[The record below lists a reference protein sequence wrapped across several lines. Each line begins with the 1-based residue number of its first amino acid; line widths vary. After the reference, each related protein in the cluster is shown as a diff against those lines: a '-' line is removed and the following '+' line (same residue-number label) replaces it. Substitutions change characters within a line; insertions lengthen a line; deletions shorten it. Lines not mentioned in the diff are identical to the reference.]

1 MLTRTFVRSSWRNLL
16 AGLSLLAAISL
27 VTVWTLEAQSTSSL
41 HGVIS
46 DAQGAIIPGAI
57 VGLSSVTT
65 GTSRQ
70 EVTDNTGAYQF
81 LQMMPGEY
89 TLTVTKPGFATA
101 TQQHL
106 VLQIN
111 TPATL
116 NVQLEVGTT
125 GQTVNVTAEAST
137 ISTSDAEIGNTF
149 TEHSIRQLPLDTRN
163 VVQLLS
169 LQPGV
174 TSNGEVMGSRRDQN
188 NIVLDGVDVNDNEN
202 SGIGGQADI
211 GSQQG
216 SNSSGQTGIAG
227 FNSVLPIPL
236 DSVQE
241 FRVTVAGQGA
251 DEGRSSGGQVVLIT
265 KSGTNQLHGSA
276 YEYNRNTVTAAN
288 SWFNDRD
295 GVPVTP
301 LNRNQFGASLGGR
314 IKKDRIFYFFNY
326 ERRIDASSQAVERLV
341 PSQNLRQGI
350 LTFADTNN
358 NVYTL
363 GPSAVKQ
370 IDPLGIGVSQSY
382 LSLLNQYPVGND
394 PNYGGGGN
402 SGPSDGG
409 LNFTGF
415 RFNAPDALDN
425 RAYVGKMD
433 FILDS
438 AGRHTLSIRGTLS
451 NANQDQ
457 PTALAQFPG
466 QQPASELLN
475 NSKGIAATYTAILT
489 PSLINSFV
497 YGYTRQGLA
506 YSGTTGDSFQLAPLD
521 ELQNYA
527 ARANGRILPVNNFV
541 DTLTWTKGKHTITTG
556 LNFRVMT
563 NNKFTYAQSYPTY
576 GFSANVAVG
585 LGEDIYTDLT
595 NYMIAKTGNPN
606 FALGNTY
613 GDASAL
619 GILLGLVN
627 NVQVTYQV
635 GKGGTLLP
643 QGAPAA
649 RAFAMREYEGFV
661 SDQWRVSRELTVTL
675 GLRYTNDPPPYEA
688 NGLQVAPNVGLNEYF
703 AQRDYLGSIGVPS
716 NAMPN
721 AILSYSPNGP
731 VNGKPSWYNPDDN
744 NFGPRVAL
752 AYAPKDRGG
761 LIGKIFGSSGVFRV
775 GGAMLYDRFGSELIT
790 EFDQFGSFGTT
801 TTLNNPISY
810 TYTTSPRYNGSV
822 PALPAAPTPGFPY
835 TPPDVNGIVG
845 EYEGI
850 FPNLKSPYSILL
862 NASFARQVP
871 GKMTIE
877 VSYAGRLSRK
887 LLLQGDVATPLE
899 NLYDPGSGQT
909 WLQAMTGIRQTFNS
923 LCAST
928 GVNTQNCSPA
938 TIANLVM
945 ANPSLVPN
953 NKYISDM
960 FPGVANYFFNG
971 STAANYFYGIYG
983 LNNGSYLDML
993 HQSDRIPGNF
1003 NAAPGTCATKFG
1015 CYTFFAPQ
1023 MSSMP
1028 TWMNAGDADY
1038 NAATLSL
1045 RRAFSSGLSFDF
1057 NYTLSHSIDNASA
1070 AEGSSGQDGAVIQN
1084 IFNPGQF
1091 RGSSDFDIRNQANID
1106 VVYELPVGKGKPFWN
1121 NAPGWAN
1128 EIFGGWQISSIARFA
1143 SGLPSV
1149 VQGNQTWDVNY
1160 WQGTLAIATGQYKV
1174 TNGYD
1179 SNGNPSV
1186 FSNVNT
1192 VNSFADAWP
1201 GSAAGTRALVR
1212 LAGMKN
1218 FDIGVAKSFPLPWE
1232 GHSIQFRAEAY
1243 NAFNNVNFIQPSL
1256 SLQNPTGF
1264 GEYQSTMPPR
1274 EMQFALRYEF

>member
-1 MLTRTFVRSSWRNLL
+1 MLTRTFGWSSGRTFL
-16 AGLSLLAAISL
+16 AALSLLCAVAL
-27 VTVWTLEAQSTSSL
+27 VQAQSSSSL
-41 HGVIS
+41 HGVVT
-46 DAQGAIIPGAI
+46 DAQNAVIPAAVVSLNSPSTGA
-57 VGLSSVTT
+57 T
-65 GTSRQ
+65 RQ
-70 EVTDNTGAYQF
+70 VVTDNSGEYQF

-89 TLTVTKPGFATA
+89 TLSVSKPGFSTA
-101 TQQHL
+101 TREHV

-111 TPATL
+111 VPATL
-116 NVQLEVGTT
+116 NLALEVGTT
-125 GQTVNVTAEAST
+125 GQTVNVTAETSLV
-137 ISTSDAEIGNTF
+137 STSDASVGNAF

-163 VVQLLS
+163 VVELLS

-174 TSNGEVMGSRRDQN
+174 TSTGEVLGSRRDQN

-326 ERRIDASSQAVERLV
+326 ERRIDASAAAVERLV
-341 PSQNLRQGI
+341 PSENLKQGI
-350 LTFADTNN
+350 LTFADANN
-358 NVYTL
+358 NIYTL
-363 GPSAVKQ
+363 SPSQ
-370 IDPLGIGVSQSY
+370 IQQNVDPLHLGVNQGY
-382 LSLLNQYPVGND
+382 LNILKQYPVGND

-402 SGPSDGG
+402 AGSSDGG
-409 LNFTGF
+409 LNFTGY

-438 AGRHTLSIRGTLS
+438 AAKQTLSIRGTLS

-457 PTALAQFPG
+457 PNALAQFSG

-497 YGYTRQGLA
+497 FGYTRQGLA

-527 ARANGRILPVNNFV
+527 ARANGRILPVKNIV

-563 NNKFTYAQSYPTY
+563 NNKFTYSQSYPTY

-595 NYMIAKTGNPN
+595 NYMVAKTGNPN
-606 FALGNTY
+606 FALSNTFA
-613 GDASAL
+613 DASAL

-627 NVQVTYQV
+627 NEQITYQV
-635 GKGGTLLP
+635 GKGGALLP
-643 QGAPAA
+643 QGAPDA
-649 RAFAMREYEGFV
+649 RAFSMREYEGFV
-661 SDQWRVSRELTVTL
+661 SDQWRATRELTLTF

-688 NGLQVAPNVGLNEYF
+688 NGLQVAPNVGLNQYF
-703 AQRDYLGSIGVPS
+703 GERDYLGSIGVPS

-744 NFGPRVAL
+744 NFGPRFAL
-752 AYAPKDRGG
+752 AYSPKDRGG
-761 LIGKIFGSSGVFRV
+761 LLQKIFGNGGVFRA

-790 EFDQFGSFGTT
+790 EFDQFGSFGLA
-801 TTLNNPISY
+801 TTLNNPVSY
-810 TYTTSPRYNGSV
+810 TFSTSPRYNGTT
-822 PALPAAPTPGFPY
+822 PAFPAAPATGFPY
-835 TPPDVNGIVG
+835 TPPDVAGIVG
-845 EYEGI
+845 EFQGI
-850 FPNLKSPYSILL
+850 YPDLKSPYSILL

-871 GKMTIE
+871 GKLTLE

-887 LLLQGDVATPLE
+887 LLLQGDVDTPLE

-909 WLQAMTGIRQTFNS
+909 WLQAMTGLRQTFNS
-923 LCAST
+923 ICAST

-938 TIANLVM
+938 TIGAMVM
-945 ANPSLVPN
+945 ANPSLVPS
-953 NKYISDM
+953 NKYITDM
-960 FPGVANYFFNG
+960 FPGVANAFFNG

-983 LNNGSYLDML
+983 YNNGSYLDML

-1023 MSSMP
+1023 ASSMP

-1038 NAATLSL
+1038 HAMTVSL
-1045 RRAFSSGLSFDF
+1045 RRAFSQGLSFDF

-1106 VVYELPVGKGKPFWN
+1106 LVYELPVGKGKPFWN

-1160 WQGTLAIATGQYKV
+1160 WQGTLAIATGAFKV
-1174 TNGYD
+1174 QNGYD
-1179 SNGNPSV
+1179 TNGNPGV
-1186 FSNVNT
+1186 FGNVNAA
-1192 VNSFADAWP
+1192 NSFADAYP
-1201 GSAAGTRALVR
+1201 GSAAGTRAIVR

-1256 SLQNPTGF
+1256 SLQNPTQF

>member
-1 MLTRTFVRSSWRNLL
+1 M
-16 AGLSLLAAISL
+16 AGLSLLAAIS
-27 VTVWTLEAQSTSSL
+27 TVHAQTSSL
-41 HGVIS
+41 HGVVT
-46 DAQGAIIPGAI
+46 DAQGAVIPGA
-57 VGLSSVTT
+57 VVAMSSSATAA
-65 GTSRQ
+65 SRQ
-70 EVTDNTGAYQF
+70 VVTDNTGAFQF
-81 LQMMPGEY
+81 LQEMPGEF
-89 TLTVTKPGFATA
+89 TLTVTKPGFAQA
-101 TQQHL
+101 TREHV
-106 VLQIN
+106 VLQVN
-111 TPATL
+111 TSATL
-116 NVQLEVGTT
+116 NIQLEIGTT
-125 GQTVNVTAEAST
+125 GQTVNVTAEASLV
-137 ISTSDAEIGNTF
+137 STSDASVGNAF
-149 TEHSIRQLPLDTRN
+149 TEHQIHQLPLDTRN

-174 TSNGEVMGSRRDQN
+174 TSSGEVMGSRRDQN

-216 SNSSGQTGIAG
+216 SNSSGQTGISG

-265 KSGTNQLHGSA
+265 KSGTNKLHGSA
-276 YEYNRNTVTAAN
+276 YEYNRNTITAAN
-288 SWFNDRD
+288 SWFNDRA
-295 GVPVTP
+295 GIPVTA
-301 LNRNQFGASLGGR
+301 LNRNQFGASLGGPV
-314 IKKDRIFYFFNY
+314 KKDRIFYFFNY
-326 ERRIDASSQAVERLV
+326 ERRIDASAAAVERLV
-341 PSQNLRQGI
+341 PTENLKQGI
-350 LTFADTNN
+350 LTFGDSNN
-358 NVYTL
+358 NIYTL
-363 GPSAVKQ
+363 TPAQ
-370 IDPLGIGVSQSY
+370 IQQVDPLHIGVNSGY
-382 LSLLNQYPVGND
+382 LNLLKQYPAGND

-402 SGPSDGG
+402 SGSSDLG
-409 LNFTGF
+409 LNFTGY

-438 AGRHTLSIRGTLS
+438 AAKHTLSVRGTLS
-451 NANQDQ
+451 NANQDI
-457 PTALAQFPG
+457 PSALAQFPG

-475 NSKGIAATYTAILT
+475 NSKGISATYTAILT
-489 PSLINSFV
+489 PALINNFTF
-497 YGYTRQGLA
+497 GYTRQGLA
-506 YSGTTGDSFQLAPLD
+506 YSGTPGDSFQMYPLD

-527 ARANGRILPVNNFV
+527 ARSNGRILPVKNFV
-541 DTLTWTKGKHTITTG
+541 DTLTWTKGKHTISTG
-556 LNFRVMT
+556 LNMRVMT

-576 GFSANVAVG
+576 GFSGNVAVG

-595 NYMIAKTGNPN
+595 KYMAAKTGNPN
-606 FALGNTY
+606 FALANTFA
-613 GDASAL
+613 DASAM

-643 QGAPAA
+643 QGAPDA
-649 RAFAMREYEGFV
+649 RAFSMREYEGFV
-661 SDQWRVSRELTVTL
+661 SDQWRVSRELTLTFGV
-675 GLRYTNDPPPYEA
+675 RYTNDPPPYEA
-688 NGLQVAPNVGLNEYF
+688 NGLQVAPNIGLNQYF
-703 AQRDYLGSIGVPS
+703 AQRDFLGSQGVPS

-744 NFGPRVAL
+744 NFGPRFGL
-752 AYAPKDRGG
+752 AYSPKDRGG
-761 LIGKIFGSSGVFRV
+761 LIGKLFGSSGVFRA

-790 EFDQFGSFGTT
+790 EFDQFGSFGLA

-810 TYTTSPRYNGSV
+810 TFTTSPRFNGST
-822 PALPAAPTPGFPY
+822 PPLPAAPTTGFPY

-845 EYEGI
+845 EFQGI
-850 FPNLKSPYSILL
+850 YPNLRSPYSILL
-862 NASFARQVP
+862 NASFARQIP

-887 LLLQGDVATPLE
+887 LLLQGDVYTPLE
-899 NLYDPGSGQT
+899 NLLDPASGQT
-909 WLQAMTGIRQTFNS
+909 WLTSMTAIRNTYNAVCSS
-923 LCAST
+923 L
-928 GVNTQNCSPA
+928 GNNTKNCSPSA
-938 TIANLVM
+938 AAAAVM

-953 NKYISDM
+953 NPYIQNM
-960 FPGVANYFFNG
+960 FGPVANAFFPGNA
-971 STAANYFYGIYG
+971 SANYFYGIYG
-983 LNNGSYLDML
+983 VYGGSYLDML
-993 HQSDRIPGNF
+993 HSVDRIQGQYT
-1003 NAAPGTCATKFG
+1003 APGTCASKFG

-1023 MSSMP
+1023 GSSMP
-1028 TWMNAGDADY
+1028 TWMNAGSANYD
-1038 NAATLSL
+1038 AATISL

-1084 IFNPGQF
+1084 IFNASQF
-1091 RGSSDFDIRNQANID
+1091 RGSSDFDIRNQVNVN
-1106 VVYELPVGKGKPFWN
+1106 VVYELPIGKGKPFWN

-1128 EIFGGWQISSIARFA
+1128 EIFGGWQISTIARFA

-1160 WQGTLAIATGQYKV
+1160 WQGTLAMATGSYKV

-1179 SNGNPSV
+1179 SAGNPGV
-1186 FSNVNT
+1186 FANT
-1192 VNSFADAWP
+1192 NTYTSFADAYP

-1256 SLQNPTGF
+1256 SLQNPGGF
-1264 GEYQSTMPPR
+1264 GEYQNTMPPR

>member
-1 MLTRTFVRSSWRNLL
+1 MFATIFVGRSRRILL
-16 AGLSLLAAISL
+16 AGLSLLAAASML
-27 VTVWTLEAQSTSSL
+27 DAQSTSSL

-46 DAQGAIIPGAI
+46 DAQGAVIPAAI
-57 VGLSSVTT
+57 VQLTSVTT
-65 GTSRQ
+65 GASRQ
-70 EVTDNTGAYQF
+70 IVTDNTGEYQF
-81 LQMMPGEY
+81 LQEMPGEY
-89 TLTVTKPGFATA
+89 TMTVTKPGFAQA
-101 TQQHL
+101 TREHV

-111 TPATL
+111 VPGTL
-116 NVQLEVGTT
+116 NLQLEVGTT
-125 GQTVNVTAEAST
+125 GQTVNVTAETSLV
-137 ISTSDAEIGNTF
+137 STSDASVGNAF
-149 TEHSIRQLPLDTRN
+149 TEHSIKQLPLDTRN
-163 VVQLLS
+163 VVELLS

-174 TSNGEVMGSRRDQN
+174 TQTGEVMGSRRDQN
-188 NIVLDGVDVNDNEN
+188 NIILDGVDVNDNEN
-202 SGIGGQADI
+202 SGVGGQADI

-216 SNSSGQTGIAG
+216 SNASGQNPIAG

-265 KSGTNQLHGSA
+265 KSGTNRLHGSA

-301 LNRNQFGASLGGR
+301 LNRNQFGASLGGPV
-314 IKKDRIFYFFNY
+314 KKDRIFYFFNY
-326 ERRIDASSQAVERLV
+326 ERRIDASSEAVERLV

-350 LTFADTNN
+350 LTLSDANN
-358 NVYTL
+358 NIYTL
-363 GPSAVKQ
+363 TPAQIQQ
-370 IDPLGIGVSQSY
+370 IDPLHIGVSQSY
-382 LSLLNQYPVGND
+382 LSILNQYPVGND
-394 PNYGGGGN
+394 ANYGGGGN
-402 SGPSDGG
+402 SGPADGG
-409 LNFTGF
+409 LNFTGY

-438 AGRHTLSIRGTLS
+438 AAKHTVSVRGTLS

-457 PTALAQFPG
+457 PNALAQFPG
-466 QQPASELLN
+466 QQPASQLLN
-475 NSKGIAATYTAILT
+475 NSKGISATYTAILT
-489 PSLINSFV
+489 PALINNFTF
-497 YGYTRQGLA
+497 GYTRQGLN
-506 YSGTTGDSFQLAPLD
+506 YSGTTGDSFQLYPLD
-521 ELQNYA
+521 ELQNYD
-527 ARANGRILPVNNFV
+527 ARGNGRILPVKNIV
-541 DTLTWTKGKHTITTG
+541 DTLTWTKGKHTISTG

-585 LGEDIYTDLT
+585 LGEDIQTDVQ
-595 NYMIAKTGNPN
+595 NYMIGQTGNAN
-606 FALGNTY
+606 FALGNPFAV
-613 GDASAL
+613 AS
-619 GILLGLVN
+619 GMGVLLGLVN
-627 NVQVTYQV
+627 NVQATYQV

-643 QGAPAA
+643 QGAPDA
-649 RAFAMREYEGFV
+649 RAFSMREYEGFV
-661 SDQWRVSRELTVTL
+661 SDQWRATRELTLTF

-688 NGLQVAPNVGLNEYF
+688 NGLQVAPNIGLDQYF
-703 AQRDYLGSIGVPS
+703 AQRVGLGSEGVPS

-731 VNGKPSWYNPDDN
+731 VNGKSSWYNPDDN
-744 NFGPRVAL
+744 NFGPRFAL

-761 LIGKIFGSSGVFRV
+761 LLGKIFGNGGVFRA

-790 EFDQFGSFGTT
+790 EFDQFGSFGTS
-801 TTLNNPISY
+801 TTLNNPVSY
-810 TYTTSPRYNGSV
+810 TFTTSPRYNGTA
-822 PALPAAPTPGFPY
+822 PPLPPAPTPGFPY

-862 NASFARQVP
+862 NASFARQIP
-871 GKMTIE
+871 GKMTLE

-887 LLLQGDVATPLE
+887 LLLQGDIATPLE
-899 NLYDPGSGQT
+899 NLLDPASGQT
-909 WLQAMTGIRQTFNS
+909 WLTAMTGIRNAYNS
-923 LCAST
+923 VCAT
-928 GVNTQNCSPA
+928 LGNTTQNCSPSA
-938 TIANLVM
+938 AAQAVM
-945 ANPSLVPN
+945 NNPSLVPN
-953 NKYISDM
+953 IAYIQNM
-960 FPGVANYFFNG
+960 FGPVKNYFFNG
-971 STAANYFYGIYG
+971 SAAANYFYGIYG
-983 LNNGSYLDML
+983 VYGGSYLDML
-993 HQSDRIPGNF
+993 HSVDRIQGQYT
-1003 NAAPGTCATKFG
+1003 APGTCASKFG

-1023 MSSMP
+1023 WSSMP
-1028 TWMNAGDADY
+1028 TWMNAGSANYD
-1038 NAATLSL
+1038 AATISL

-1084 IFNPGQF
+1084 VFNPGQF

-1106 VVYELPVGKGKPFWN
+1106 VVYELPVGKGKPFWSD
-1121 NAPGWAN
+1121 APGWAN
-1128 EIFGGWQISSIARFA
+1128 EIFGGWQISTIARFA

-1160 WQGTLAIATGQYKV
+1160 WQGTLAMATAPYKV

-1186 FSNVNT
+1186 FSSTNAT
-1192 VNSFADAWP
+1192 SSFADAYP

-1218 FDIGVAKSFPLPWE
+1218 FDIGVAKSFALPWE

-1256 SLQNPTGF
+1256 SLQNPSGF
-1264 GEYQSTMPPR
+1264 GEYQNTMPSR

>member
-1 MLTRTFVRSSWRNLL
+1 MFTRTFVRSSWRSLL
-16 AGLSLLAAISL
+16 SGVGLLAAASL
-27 VTVWTLEAQSTSSL
+27 IQAQSSSSL
-41 HGVIS
+41 HGVIT
-46 DAQGAIIPGAI
+46 DAQNAVIPGA
-57 VGLSSVTT
+57 VVALVSAGT

-70 EVTDNTGAYQF
+70 VISDNSGDYQF

-89 TLTVTKPGFATA
+89 TLTVSKPGFSTS
-101 TQQHL
+101 TREHV

-111 TPATL
+111 VPATL
-116 NVQLEVGTT
+116 NLQLEIGTT
-125 GQTVNVTAEAST
+125 GQTVNVTAETSLV
-137 ISTSDAEIGNTF
+137 STSDASVGNAF

-163 VVQLLS
+163 VVELLS

-174 TSNGEVMGSRRDQN
+174 TSTGEVMGSRRDQN
-188 NIVLDGVDVNDNEN
+188 NIILDGVDVNDNEN

-216 SNSSGQTGIAG
+216 SNSSGQVGISG

-276 YEYNRNTVTAAN
+276 YEYNRNTITAAN
-288 SWFNDRD
+288 TWFNDRD
-295 GVPVTP
+295 GVPVTA

-314 IKKDRIFYFFNY
+314 IKKDRAFYFFNY
-326 ERRIDASSQAVERLV
+326 ERRIDASAAAVERLV

-350 LTFADTNN
+350 LTFADANN

-363 GPSAVKQ
+363 TPAQVQ
-370 IDPLGIGVSQSY
+370 QVDPLHIGVNQGY
-382 LSLLNQYPVGND
+382 LNILNQYPVGND

-409 LNFTGF
+409 LNFTGY

-438 AGRHTLSIRGTLS
+438 AGKHTLSVRGTLS
-451 NANQDQ
+451 NSNQDQ
-457 PTALAQFPG
+457 PSALAQFPG
-466 QQPASELLN
+466 QGAASELLN

-489 PSLINSFV
+489 PTLINSLV

-506 YSGTTGDSFQLAPLD
+506 YSGTTGDSFSLAPLD
-521 ELQNYA
+521 ELQNFA
-527 ARANGRILPVNNFV
+527 ARGNGRILPVQNVV

-556 LNFRVMT
+556 LNFRIMT
-563 NNKFTYAQSYPTY
+563 NNKFTYANSYPTY

-585 LGEDIYTDLT
+585 LGEDIQTDLT
-595 NYMIAKTGNPN
+595 NYMINKTGNAN
-606 FALGNTY
+606 FGLANPY
-613 GDASAL
+613 ADASAL

-627 NVQVTYQV
+627 NEQITYQV

-643 QGAPAA
+643 QGAPDA

-661 SDQWRVSRELTVTL
+661 SDQWRATRELTISL

-688 NGLQVAPNVGLNEYF
+688 NGLQVAPNIGLNQYF

-744 NFGPRVAL
+744 NFGPRFSL
-752 AYAPKDRGG
+752 AYSPKDRGG
-761 LIGKIFGSSGVFRV
+761 LLQAIFGNGGVFRM

-790 EFDQFGSFGTT
+790 EFDQFGSFGLA
-801 TTLNNPISY
+801 TTLNNPVSY
-810 TYTTSPRYNGSV
+810 TYATSPRYNGTI
-822 PALPAAPTPGFPY
+822 PAFPAAPTTGFPY

-845 EYEGI
+845 EFQGI
-850 FPNLKSPYSILL
+850 YPDLKSPYSILL
-862 NASFARQVP
+862 NASFARQIP
-871 GKMTIE
+871 GKLTLE

-887 LLLQGDVATPLE
+887 LLLQGDVYTPLE

-909 WLQAMTGIRQTFNS
+909 WLQAMTGLRQDFNNI
-923 LCAST
+923 CAST
-928 GVNTQNCSPA
+928 GVMTQNCSPA
-938 TIANLVM
+938 TIAGMVM
-945 ANPSLVPN
+945 ANPSLIPS
-953 NKYISDM
+953 NKYIADM
-960 FPGVANYFFNG
+960 FPGVANAYFNG

-983 LNNGSYLDML
+983 NYGGSYLDML
-993 HQSDRIPGNF
+993 HASDRIVGQFVP
-1003 NAAPGTCATKFG
+1003 NACATKFG

-1023 MSSMP
+1023 GSSMP
-1028 TWMNAGDADY
+1028 TWMNAGSANYDAG
-1038 NAATLSL
+1038 TVSL

-1084 IFNPGQF
+1084 IFSPGQF

-1128 EIFGGWQISSIARFA
+1128 EIFGGWQVSSIARFA
-1143 SGLPSV
+1143 SGLPSI

-1160 WQGTLAIATGQYKV
+1160 WQGTLAIPTGAYKV

-1179 SNGNPSV
+1179 NNGNPGV
-1186 FSNVNT
+1186 FANINAA
-1192 VNSFADAWP
+1192 NSFADAYP

-1218 FDIGVAKSFPLPWE
+1218 FDFAVAKSFPLPWE

-1256 SLQNPTGF
+1256 SLQNTSQF
-1264 GEYQSTMPPR
+1264 GEYQSTIPPR

>member
-1 MLTRTFVRSSWRNLL
+1 MFPKRSPGICWRGVLTAF
-16 AGLSLLAAISL
+16 SLLAAAGS
-27 VTVWTLEAQSTSSL
+27 VQAQSSSSL

-46 DAQGAIIPGAI
+46 DPQGAVIPGAL
-57 VGLSSVTT
+57 VALSSATT
-65 GTSRQ
+65 GASRQ
-70 EVTDNTGAYQF
+70 AVTDNTGVYQF

-89 TLTVTKPGFATA
+89 TLTATKPGFATA
-101 TQQHL
+101 TQGH
-106 VLQIN
+106 VILQIN
-111 TPATL
+111 VPTTL
-116 NVQLEVGTT
+116 DLQMQVGTT
-125 GQTVNVTAEAST
+125 GQTVNVTAET
-137 ISTSDAEIGNTF
+137 QTVNTSDASIGNAF

-188 NIVLDGVDVNDNEN
+188 NIILDGVDVNDNEN
-202 SGIGGQADI
+202 SGIGGNSDI
-211 GSQQG
+211 GSLQG
-216 SNSSGQTGIAG
+216 SNANIPSSNSPIAG

-301 LNRNQFGASLGGR
+301 LNRNQFGASLGGPV
-314 IKKDRIFYFFNY
+314 KKDRIFYFFNY
-326 ERRIDASSQAVERLV
+326 ERRIDASSQAVERMV
-341 PSQNLRQGI
+341 PSQNLKQGI
-350 LTFADTNN
+350 LTFADTNGN
-358 NVYTL
+358 TYTL
-363 GPSAVKQ
+363 GPSAIKQ
-370 IDPLGIGVSQSY
+370 IDPLGIGVNQSY
-382 LSLLNQYPVGND
+382 LNLLNQYPAGND
-394 PNYGGGGN
+394 PAYGA
-402 SGPSDGG
+402 DGG
-409 LNFTGF
+409 LNFTGY
-415 RFNAPDALDN
+415 RFNAPDKLDN

-433 FILDS
+433 FMLDS
-438 AGRHTLSIRGTLS
+438 AGKHTVAVRGTLS

-466 QQPASELLN
+466 QGPASELLN

-489 PSLINSFV
+489 PSLVNSLVF
-497 YGYTRQGLA
+497 GYTRQGLA
-506 YSGTTGDSFQLAPLD
+506 YSGVSGDSFQLYPLD
-521 ELQNYA
+521 TLQNYN
-527 ARANGRILPVNNFV
+527 ARANGRILPVKNIV

-576 GFSANVAVG
+576 GFNANVAVG
-585 LGEDIYTDLT
+585 LGEDIDTDLA
-595 NYMIAKTGNPN
+595 NYMAAKTGNPN
-606 FALGNTY
+606 FALNDTFN
-613 GDASAL
+613 DASAL

-627 NVQVTYQV
+627 NTQVTYQV

-643 QGAPAA
+643 QGAPDV
-649 RAFAMREYEGFV
+649 REFSMKEYEGFV
-661 SDQWRVSRELTVTL
+661 SDQWRATRELTLTL

-703 AQRDYLGSIGVPS
+703 GQRDYLGSLGVPS

-721 AILSYSPNGP
+721 AILSYNLNGP

-744 NFGPRVAL
+744 NFGPRFAL
-752 AYAPKDRGG
+752 AYSPKDRGG
-761 LIGKIFGSSGVFRV
+761 LLQAIFGNGGVFRA

-790 EFDQFGSFGTT
+790 EFDQFGSFGLA
-801 TTLNNPISY
+801 TTLNNPVSY
-810 TYTTSPRYNGSV
+810 TFTTSPRYNGSV
-822 PALPAAPTPGFPY
+822 PSLPAAPTTGFPY

-845 EYEGI
+845 EFQGI
-850 FPNLKSPYSILL
+850 YPDLKSPYSILL
-862 NASFARQVP
+862 NASFARQIP
-871 GKMTIE
+871 GKLTLE

-887 LLLQGDVATPLE
+887 LLLQGDVYTPLE

-909 WLQAMTGIRQTFNS
+909 WLQAMTSLRQAFNS
-923 LCAST
+923 ICAST
-928 GVNTQNCSPA
+928 GVTTQNCSPV
-938 TIANLVM
+938 TIANMVM

-953 NKYISDM
+953 NKYITDM
-960 FPGVANYFFNG
+960 FPGVADAFFKG

-983 LNNGSYLDML
+983 INNGSYLDML
-993 HQSDRIPGNF
+993 HQSDRIPGNPLL
-1003 NAAPGTCATKFG
+1003 NLPAGVCATKFG

-1023 MSSMP
+1023 GSSMP

-1038 NAATLSL
+1038 NAGTVSL

-1057 NYTLSHSIDNASA
+1057 NYTLSHSIDNGST
-1070 AEGSSGQDGAVIQN
+1070 AEGASGQDGAVIQN
-1084 IFNPGQF
+1084 IFSPGQF

-1106 VVYELPVGKGKPFWN
+1106 VVYELPVGKGKPLWN
-1121 NAPGWAN
+1121 DAPRWAN
-1128 EIFGGWQISSIARFA
+1128 EIFGGWQVSSIMRFS

-1149 VQGNQTWDVNY
+1149 IQGNQTWDVNY
-1160 WQGTLAIATGQYKV
+1160 WQNTLAIATGPFKLS
-1174 TNGYD
+1174 NGYD
-1179 SNGNPSV
+1179 SSGNPSL
-1186 FSNVNT
+1186 FSTTNA
-1192 VNSFADAWP
+1192 VNSFADDWP
-1201 GSAAGTRALVR
+1201 GSAAGTRAIVR

-1218 FDIGVAKSFPLPWE
+1218 FDIAVAKSFPLPWE

-1243 NAFNNVNFIQPSL
+1243 NAFNNVNFISPSL
-1256 SLQNPTGF
+1256 ALYNPATF
-1264 GEYQSTMPPR
+1264 GEYQNAMPPR

>member
-1 MLTRTFVRSSWRNLL
+1 MFTRSLVRCSWRNLL
-16 AGLSLLAAISL
+16 AGLSLLAAVSML
-27 VTVWTLEAQSTSSL
+27 HAQSTSSV
-41 HGVIS
+41 HGVVS
-46 DAQGAIIPGAI
+46 DAQGGVVPGA
-57 VGLSSVTT
+57 VVALSSATT
-65 GTSRQ
+65 GASRQ
-70 EVTDNTGAYQF
+70 VVTDNTGAYQF
-81 LQMMPGEY
+81 LQEMPGEF
-89 TLTVTKPGFATA
+89 TLTVTKPGFSQATRE
-101 TQQHL
+101 HV

-111 TPATL
+111 TSATL

-125 GQTVNVTAEAST
+125 GQTVNVTAETSMV
-137 ISTSDAEIGNTF
+137 STSDASIGNAF

-163 VVQLLS
+163 VVELLS

-174 TSNGEVMGSRRDQN
+174 TSTGEVMGSRRDQN
-188 NIVLDGVDVNDNEN
+188 NIILDGVDVNDNEN
-202 SGIGGQADI
+202 SGIAGGEV

-216 SNSSGQTGIAG
+216 SNATGQNNIAG

-326 ERRIDASSQAVERLV
+326 ERRIDASSQAVERQV
-341 PSQNLRQGI
+341 PTESLKQGI
-350 LTFADTNN
+350 LTFADTNGN
-358 NVYTL
+358 NYTL
-363 GPSAVKQ
+363 NPAQIQQ
-370 IDPLGIGVSQSY
+370 IDPLHIGNNQSY
-382 LSLLNQYPVGND
+382 LNLLQQYPAGND
-394 PNYGGGGN
+394 PAYGL
-402 SGPSDGG
+402 DGG

-438 AGRHTLSIRGTLS
+438 AAKHTISVRGTLS
-451 NANQDQ
+451 NSNQDQ

-489 PSLINSFV
+489 PTLINNLTF
-497 YGYTRQGLA
+497 GYTRQGLA
-506 YSGTTGDSFQLAPLD
+506 SSGVPGDAFQLYPLD
-521 ELQNYA
+521 TLANYA
-527 ARANGRILPVNNFV
+527 ARANGRILPVDNVV

-556 LNFRVMT
+556 LNFRFMT
-563 NNKFTYAQSYPTY
+563 NNKFTYSQSYPSY
-576 GFSANVAVG
+576 GFSDNVAVG

-595 NYMIAKTGNPN
+595 NYMVKQTGNPN
-606 FALGNTY
+606 FALANTFS
-613 GDASAL
+613 DASAL

-627 NVQVTYQV
+627 YTTITYQV
-635 GKGGTLLP
+635 GKGGALLP
-643 QGAPAA
+643 QGAPDV

-661 SDQWRVSRELTVTL
+661 SDQWRVSRELTLTL
-675 GLRYTNDPPPYEA
+675 GLRYTNDRPPYEA

-721 AILSYSPNGP
+721 AILSYNLNGP
-731 VNGKPSWYNPDDN
+731 VNGKPSWWNPNDN
-744 NFGPRVAL
+744 NFGPRFAL
-752 AYAPKDRGG
+752 AFSPKDRGG
-761 LIGKIFGSSGVFRV
+761 LMQKIFGSGGVFRV
-775 GGAMLYDRFGSELIT
+775 GGALLYDRFGSELIT
-790 EFDQFGSFGTT
+790 QFDQFGSFGLA

-810 TYTTSPRYNGSV
+810 TFTTSPRYNGSL
-822 PALPAAPTPGFPY
+822 PAFPAAPTTGFPY
-835 TPPDVNGIVG
+835 TPPDVNGITG
-845 EYEGI
+845 EFQGI
-850 FPNLKSPYSILL
+850 DPNLKSPYSILM
-862 NASFARQVP
+862 NASFARQLP
-871 GKMTIE
+871 GKLTLE
-877 VSYAGRLSRK
+877 VAYTGRLSRQ
-887 LLLQGDVATPLE
+887 LLLQGDVYTPLE

-909 WLQAMTGIRQTFNS
+909 WLTAMTSIRQDFNS
-923 LCAST
+923 ICAST
-928 GVNTQNCSPA
+928 GVTTQNCNPS
-938 TIANLVM
+938 TIASMVQN
-945 ANPSLVPN
+945 NPSLVPSI
-953 NKYISDM
+953 KYITDM
-960 FPGVANYFFNG
+960 FPGVANAFFKG

-983 LNNGSYLDML
+983 VYGGSYLDML
-993 HQSDRIPGNF
+993 HSADRIPGEYTSGN
-1003 NAAPGTCATKFG
+1003 TCATKFG

-1023 MSSMP
+1023 GSSMP
-1028 TWMNAGDADY
+1028 TWMNAGDANY
-1038 NAATLSL
+1038 NAGTLSL
-1045 RRAFSSGLSFDF
+1045 RRAFSSGLSFDV

-1070 AEGSSGQDGAVIQN
+1070 AEGAAAQDGAVVQN

-1091 RGSSDFDIRNQANID
+1091 RGSSDFDIRNQVNVD
-1106 VVYELPVGKGKPFWN
+1106 VVYELPVGKGKPFWS

-1128 EIFGGWQISSIARFA
+1128 EMFGGWQISSIMRFS
-1143 SGLPSV
+1143 SGLPTV
-1149 VQGNQTWDVNY
+1149 IQGNTTWDVNY
-1160 WQGTLAIATGQYKV
+1160 WQGTLAIPTGPYKV

-1179 SNGNPSV
+1179 SSGNPSL
-1186 FSNVNT
+1186 FSSVNA
-1192 VNSFADAWP
+1192 VNSFADDWP

-1212 LAGMKN
+1212 LAGMVN

-1232 GHSIQFRAEAY
+1232 GHRIQFRAEAY

-1256 SLQNPTGF
+1256 ALYNSTTF